1 MALSSRAPLFDPG
14 LVVGD
19 FTLKVVELFE
29 RKTPW
34 LADLAWLGLACDCWR
49 KMMGAFAT
57 ICMGGCCPVFEND
70 SALMIESTEET
81 LKGRSGDGAGGR
93 GLSN

>member
-1 MALSSRAPLFDPG
+1 MALPSRAPLFDLG

-19 FTLKVVELFE
+19 FTLNVVEIFE
-29 RKTPW
+29 RKAPS
-34 LADLAWLGLACDCWR
+34 LADLTWLGLACDCWR
-49 KMMGAFAT
+49 KMIGASAI
-57 ICMGGCCPVFEND
+57 ICMGGCCPAFEND

-93 GLSN
+93 GLSY